1 MFSKL
6 KNKILNIL
14 FFARNINAARRVFEI
29 KRGTFGDF
37 VFRGY
42 SPVDVGSIAA
52 IYQELNGGAVFS
64 RLQRKLY
71 MRIGRRCLF
80 VVESMDMFGVS
91 RIIAMNM
98 YYFNRR
104 DIRDNTVHEGFIG
117 VLPEFG
123 GRGIATKMRKMA
135 VEHFSVSGF
144 SGISTRITLDNTAS
158 LVSARK
164 IGFQPVEKYEEPATG
179 EQRYYMICK
188 F

>member
-6 KNKILNIL
+6 KNKVLNIL
-14 FFARNINAARRVFEI
+14 FFARNTNAARRVFEI
-29 KRGTFGDF
+29 KRETVGEF

-42 SPVDVGSIAA
+42 SSSDAGPIAA
-52 IYQELNGGAVFS
+52 IYQELNSGAVFS

-80 VVESMDMFGVS
+80 VVECIDVFGVS
-91 RIIAMNM
+91 RIVAMNM

-104 DIRDNTVHEGFIG
+104 DIRDDTVHEGFIG
-117 VLPEFG
+117 VLPEYS
-123 GRGIATKMRKMA
+123 GRGIATEMRKMA
-135 VEHFSVSGF
+135 VEHFRASGF

-164 IGFQPVEKYEEPATG
+164 IGFQPVERYEEPSTG